1 MNAFWQLP
9 EMGRH
14 PGKYAPADIVAFDR
28 KKSIKRVYFPD
39 ILEEL
44 FLQVT
49 NIVLDKIFIW
59 I

>member
-1 MNAFWQLP
+1 
-9 EMGRH
+9 MGRH